1 MGLGQ
6 RFFIVK
12 DDDSLERLSVA
23 KFERLR
29 RRDPEEPLPQ
39 YAGKRIRYALVV
51 LEVEQRKPVAIN
63 RIQYNFIFFDSEGRI
78 DASEREKAARLALE
92 MLPPLPPVE
101 PQPEQVIVA
110 RHKFAKRRY
119 DDHYKWTPTPEIEEA
134 IVKAIFG

>member
-1 MGLGQ
+1 MGLGL
-6 RFFIVK
+6 RIFIVN
-12 DDDSLERLSVA
+12 DDASLERLSLA
-23 KFERLR
+23 RYERLLR
-29 RRDPEEPLPQ
+29 GDPRESLPQ

-92 MLPPLPPVE
+92 MLPPLPPME
-101 PQPEQVIVA
+101 PKPEQVIAA

-119 DDHYKWTPTPEIEEA
+119 DNHYKWTPTPEIEAA

>member
-1 MGLGQ
+1 MGLGL
-6 RFFIVK
+6 RIFIVN
-12 DDDSLERLSVA
+12 DDASLERLSVA
-23 KFERLR
+23 RYERLLR
-29 RRDPEEPLPQ
+29 GDPRESLPQ

-63 RIQYNFIFFDSEGRI
+63 RIQYNFVFFDSEGRI

-92 MLPPLPPVE
+92 MLPPLPPME
-101 PQPEQVIVA
+101 PKPEQVIVA

-119 DDHYKWTPTPEIEEA
+119 DNHYKWTPTPEIEAA

>member
-1 MGLGQ
+1 MGLGL
-6 RFFIVK
+6 RIFIVN
-12 DDDSLERLSVA
+12 DDDSLKRLSVA
-23 KFERLR
+23 RYERLLR
-29 RRDPEEPLPQ
+29 GDPRESLPQ

-92 MLPPLPPVE
+92 MLPPLPPME
-101 PQPEQVIVA
+101 PKPEQVIVA

-119 DDHYKWTPTPEIEEA
+119 DNHYKWTPTPEIEAA
-134 IVKAIFG
+134 IVQAIFG

>member
-1 MGLGQ
+1 MGLGL
-6 RFFIVK
+6 RIFLVN
-12 DDDSLERLSVA
+12 DDDSIQRLSVA
-23 KFERLR
+23 RYERLLR
-29 RRDPEEPLPQ
+29 GDPRESLPQ
-39 YAGKRIRYALVV
+39 YAGKRMRYALVV

-92 MLPPLPPVE
+92 MLPPLPPME
-101 PQPEQVIVA
+101 PKPEQVIVA

-119 DDHYKWTPTPEIEEA
+119 DNHYKWTPTPEIEAA